1 MKKSLK
7 IIMFFVI
14 LILTS
19 TIVFATESDVVNQYD
34 ETEIAD
40 EYGIMPIS
48 QFYDENEYLTNGNL
62 NNYENTDIWKI
73 ENHTDIQNSVYGDIY
88 VMSNSVNIS
97 SEIIEGNVFVMA
109 DNVKISGNIY
119 GSVFIMANSVEVS
132 GKIQDAY
139 IMANKVNITETG
151 EISRNVKVGAN
162 TFNLKGVIYRN
173 LSVAAENINIEEIP
187 AGVNVF
193 GNLDYS
199 GKLNANESQ
208 ISGEIKEIEIPKPEI
223 NKKAVFVS
231 SMTDFIIQIV
241 TALAV
246 IALIVYVSTY
256 KYEKKEIQVVD
267 YLKDIG
273 IGFLYFCMIPIVS
286 VILMITVIGLPIG
299 IFGLLLYFIAIY
311 ISIPITSIE
320 ISKLVLKE
328 NGTKVK
334 SIFIALLIFVVF
346 KIVKYIPIIGDII
359 RLLAIL
365 FGIRII
371 VKTILNKRPKKAEEI
386 AQKE

>member
-1 MKKSLK
+1 MFTLKDIEKITNGKIINGDGNTIINKYSTAKKTFNQGIFYVPIIFKKQNREEFILEAVKNGAIGFMINEDSINYEKIINEALK
-7 IIMFFVI
+7 INPNIIIVAVSNVNVALFNLGLEARKLNITKEVI
-14 LILTS
+14 AITGSFGKSTLTNM
-19 TIVFATESDVVNQYD
+19 IAKVLATEMKVLYD
-34 ETEIAD
+34 FNNGNNNTKSFLSRLLQEFDNYEIAVLELGTANPGRITD
-40 EYGIMPIS
+40 MSKLVKPSIAVINSIGTAHINN
-48 QFYDENEYLTNGNL
+48 FLT
-62 NNYENTDIWKI
+62 K
-73 ENHTDIQNSVYGDIY
+73 
-88 VMSNSVNIS
+88 
-97 SEIIEGNVFVMA
+97 
-109 DNVKISGNIY
+109 
-119 GSVFIMANSVEVS
+119 
-132 GKIQDAY
+132 
-139 IMANKVNITETG
+139 
-151 EISRNVKVGAN
+151 
-162 TFNLKGVIYRN
+162 
-173 LSVAAENINIEEIP
+173 ENILEEKMHI
-187 AGVNVF
+187 
-193 GNLDYS
+193 
-199 GKLNANESQ
+199 
-208 ISGEIKEIEIPKPEI
+208 
-223 NKKAVFVS
+223 
-231 SMTDFIIQIV
+231 
-241 TALAV
+241 
-246 IALIVYVSTY
+246 
-256 KYEKKEIQVVD
+256 VD

>member
-1 MKKSLK
+1 
-7 IIMFFVI
+7 
-14 LILTS
+14 
-19 TIVFATESDVVNQYD
+19 
-34 ETEIAD
+34 
-40 EYGIMPIS
+40 
-48 QFYDENEYLTNGNL
+48 
-62 NNYENTDIWKI
+62 
-73 ENHTDIQNSVYGDIY
+73 
-88 VMSNSVNIS
+88 
-97 SEIIEGNVFVMA
+97 
-109 DNVKISGNIY
+109 
-119 GSVFIMANSVEVS
+119 
-132 GKIQDAY
+132 
-139 IMANKVNITETG
+139 
-151 EISRNVKVGAN
+151 
-162 TFNLKGVIYRN
+162 
-173 LSVAAENINIEEIP
+173 
-187 AGVNVF
+187 
-193 GNLDYS
+193 
-199 GKLNANESQ
+199 
-208 ISGEIKEIEIPKPEI
+208 
-223 NKKAVFVS
+223 
-231 SMTDFIIQIV
+231 MTDFIIQIV

>member
-208 ISGEIKEIEIPKPEI
+208 IPNSG
-223 NKKAVFVS
+223 
-231 SMTDFIIQIV
+231 
-241 TALAV
+241 
-246 IALIVYVSTY
+246 
-256 KYEKKEIQVVD
+256 
-267 YLKDIG
+267 
-273 IGFLYFCMIPIVS
+273 
-286 VILMITVIGLPIG
+286 
-299 IFGLLLYFIAIY
+299 
-311 ISIPITSIE
+311 
-320 ISKLVLKE
+320 
-328 NGTKVK
+328 
-334 SIFIALLIFVVF
+334 
-346 KIVKYIPIIGDII
+346 
-359 RLLAIL
+359 
-365 FGIRII
+365 
-371 VKTILNKRPKKAEEI
+371 
-386 AQKE
+386 

>member
-151 EISRNVKVGAN
+151 EISRNVKVGA
-162 TFNLKGVIYRN
+162 
-173 LSVAAENINIEEIP
+173 
-187 AGVNVF
+187 
-193 GNLDYS
+193 
-199 GKLNANESQ
+199 
-208 ISGEIKEIEIPKPEI
+208 
-223 NKKAVFVS
+223 
-231 SMTDFIIQIV
+231 
-241 TALAV
+241 
-246 IALIVYVSTY
+246 
-256 KYEKKEIQVVD
+256 
-267 YLKDIG
+267 
-273 IGFLYFCMIPIVS
+273 
-286 VILMITVIGLPIG
+286 
-299 IFGLLLYFIAIY
+299 
-311 ISIPITSIE
+311 
-320 ISKLVLKE
+320 
-328 NGTKVK
+328 
-334 SIFIALLIFVVF
+334 
-346 KIVKYIPIIGDII
+346 
-359 RLLAIL
+359 RL
-365 FGIRII
+365 F
-371 VKTILNKRPKKAEEI
+371 
-386 AQKE
+386 